1 MKIYELSKIQN
12 TLLKEIRWTTRTHR
26 QLNQIRETMEQQN
39 KLDKEIETIKKKSPE
54 ILELKYTITKVKNL
68 IDIFKGRLDYTK

>member
-1 MKIYELSKIQN
+1 
-12 TLLKEIRWTTRTHR
+12 
-26 QLNQIRETMEQQN
+26 MEQQN

-54 ILELKYTITKVKNL
+54 ILELKHTITKVKNL